1 MKLPPRFL
9 LCTLVLGLAL
19 TPALSLA
26 AYQSAEDALGN
37 LETFLVLTPD
47 QEKKALQIFQTLK
60 DVMDTMTPEERPV
73 KGMQYRQ
80 DARAAIRAILTPE
93 QQAIYDRTPQRMG
106 GGMTSPDPAMS
117 ALRGKIS
124 AFARNLARS
133 SPEIAAQVGTVEK
146 VVVLTGGSSM
156 RSAPGAEYYDDPMLH
171 PDSGTT
177 AVRVSG
183 SLGTKIFVVCWKMD
197 ESGVISLTKIEKGP
211 KPPPEGTPAE
221 RPGAAPNPSS
231 GAP

>member
-1 MKLPPRFL
+1 MKLPPRIL

-37 LETFLVLTPD
+37 LETFLTLTPD

-106 GGMTSPDPAMS
+106 GGRMSSDPAMS

-124 AFARNLARS
+124 AFARNLART

-146 VVVLTGGSSM
+146 VVVLGSG
-156 RSAPGAEYYDDPMLH
+156 SAMHYPPAAEYYDDPMLH
-171 PDSGTT
+171 PDSGTI

-183 SLGTKIFVVCWKMD
+183 SQGAKIFLIYWKMD
-197 ESGVISLTKIEKGP
+197 ESGVLSLTKIEKGP

-221 RPGAAPNPSS
+221 HPAAAPNPSS